1 MDFPHLKDST
11 PFPTADTHVYKYRN
25 EFDYE
30 RYQRNVRIKVCRVPW
45 CGDYENVVKFA
56 DEAARDAYLDSL
68 EGVEFETMFNVVP
81 STSVKVPVPTT
92 SMQLYNYL
100 VVDLPM
106 ATSEADPIAYA
117 DSPRISRYAYFIDG
131 VSQRASSTCECA
143 VRMDVWTTYIEHV
156 EFRYAMLERGH
167 APMAATDLDAYLA
180 DPASNNR
187 YLLAPDANL
196 GDDAAVYVRD
206 ETVVNFESGDM
217 WFCIATDAWPVVEWG
232 SIDGLTA
239 RTPTADISYSQG
251 HPAPSVW
258 AIETDGDEVHEFF
271 DAIRQQCPQF
281 MATIRATFLIQ
292 KSLVR
297 VNDEWGTIVFCGH
310 TLTRLTAGQSVRTLF
325 DLADAEFGFPDEYA
339 RIAKLYT
346 YPYSCI
352 RVYSEDGTQ
361 QVVRIENMEGPLM
374 LRSCMSLIWPY
385 IAVDT
390 HLLNVG
396 GVSGDMTFNAINDG
410 WTFTY
415 GGSFASYFK
424 RHDVPCFY
432 VVQSGEDRATWEHLY
447 DREQARIAAEND
459 YASSAA
465 MAGAT
470 YDNMAAAAN
479 TSYNNSV
486 NSASNITSIAA
497 LTVAANNNS
506 LDESQTL
513 LNQTTFASDDKIAG
527 DRRADQDL
535 ADANYAADLDSNAVA
550 ADNNTVTTEANVFS
564 HQVSATLGGA
574 ATGAMIGS
582 AIPAFGTAAGAAVG
596 AVLGAAT
603 STYVSTYA
611 TDVATTMASSAATN
625 ASLEIALTNLESIY
639 TAASDAA
646 ADKSS
651 NAVSY
656 LYDYRDAKSDYLDN
670 TTAIQNDLT
679 TGTAN
684 QNANLIR
691 TNAANTRSTELANAQ
706 RTYDAAMTMAANNRS
721 TALSAIE
728 NGRKQQ
734 GLDAPYRCGQSSDGE
749 TASTR
754 PLGLWAQVVTESDAA
769 IKYAG
774 DSFLRYGYALDA
786 EWDIGEL
793 QVMRHFTYWRCSDV
807 WCAGSKAVVE
817 AAQQTLKDIMKAGVT
832 VWSDPD
838 EIGQVS
844 IYDNF
849 DG

>member
-11 PFPTADTHVYKYRN
+11 PFPTADTHVYRYRN
-25 EFDYE
+25 EFDYG

-106 ATSEADPIAYA
+106 VTSEADPIEYA

-167 APMAATDLDAYLA
+167 APMAATDLDAYLEH
-180 DPASNNR
+180 PAENNR
-187 YLLAPDANL
+187 YLLAPDVNL
-196 GDDAAVYVRD
+196 GEDPCIYVRD
-206 ETVVNFESGDM
+206 HNTIYFNCEEDMWLVICTDSPIVGRWGDM
-217 WFCIATDAWPVVEWG
+217 DA
-232 SIDGLTA
+232 LTA
-239 RTPTADISYSQG
+239 RTPAYYWNTTEGQ
-251 HPAPSVW
+251 PAPMCYG
-258 AIETDGDEVHEFF
+258 IEPEDAQGFF
-271 DAIRQQCPQF
+271 TAVGSECPQF
-281 MATIRATFLIQ
+281 MATIKCVFVVN
-292 KSLVR
+292 KSLVM
-297 VNDEWGTIVFCGH
+297 VNPDDNVSGEFCGYY
-310 TLTRLTAGQSVRTLF
+310 LTRLTAVQSVRDVL
-325 DLADAEFGFPDEYA
+325 DVREADFGFPEEYR

-352 RVYSEDGTQ
+352 RIYSEDGTQ
-361 QVVRIENMEGPLM
+361 QVVHIENLTDPLQVR
-374 LRSCMSLIWPY
+374 LCTNLIWPWLAIDTCMLN
-385 IAVDT
+385 IAGVNET
-390 HLLNVG
+390 TTIEGAHASWPFTSG
-396 GVSGDMTFNAINDG
+396 GN
-410 WTFTY
+410 
-415 GGSFASYFK
+415 FASYFK
-424 RHDVPCFY
+424 RHEIPCFY
-432 VVQSGEDRATWEHLY
+432 VWQSGEDHATWAHLY

-459 YASSAA
+459 YESATA
-465 MAGAT
+465 MAQAN
-470 YDNMAAAAN
+470 YDNMVAAAN

-486 NSASNITSIAA
+486 NSANNITAVAA
-497 LTVAANNNS
+497 LTVAANNDM

-513 LNQTTFASDDKIAG
+513 LNETTFASNTKLVD

-550 ADNNTVTTEANVFS
+550 ADNNTATTDASTTSV
-564 HQVSATLGGA
+564 QVSALLGGA
-574 ATGAMIGS
+574 ATGAAVGS
-582 AIPAFGTAAGAAVG
+582 AVPGMGTALGAMAGAA
-596 AVLGAAT
+596 ASLFI
-603 STYVSTYA
+603 STVA
-611 TDVATTMASSAATN
+611 TDVATTQASSAATN

-639 TAASDAA
+639 DAA
-646 ADKSS
+646 YDAAVAKSS
-651 NAVSY
+651 NATSY
-656 LYDYRDAKSDYLDN
+656 LWDYHDAKRDYLDN
-670 TTAIQNDLT
+670 TTAIQNSLT
-679 TGTAN
+679 TSNAA
-684 QNANLIR
+684 QNADLII
-691 TNAANTRSTELANAQ
+691 TNAANSRATEIANAG
-706 RTYDAAMTMAANNRS
+706 RTRDAALTTASNNRS

-728 NGRKQQ
+728 NERLQQ
-734 GLDAPYRCGQSSDGE
+734 GLDAPWQCGQAANGE
-749 TASTR
+749 TAATR
-754 PLGLWAQVVTESDAA
+754 PLGVWAQVVTESDAG

-774 DSFLRYGYALDA
+774 DNFLRYGYALDA

>member
-11 PFPTADTHVYKYRN
+11 PFPTADTHVYRYRN

-106 ATSEADPIAYA
+106 VTSEADPIEYA

-167 APMAATDLDAYLA
+167 APMAATDLDAYLEH
-180 DPASNNR
+180 PAENNR
-187 YLLAPDANL
+187 YLLAPDVNL
-196 GDDAAVYVRD
+196 GEDPCIYVRD
-206 ETVVNFESGDM
+206 HNTIYFNCEEDM
-217 WFCIATDAWPVVEWG
+217 WLVICTDSPIVGRWG
-232 SIDGLTA
+232 DIDALTA
-239 RTPTADISYSQG
+239 RTPAYYWNTTEGQ
-251 HPAPSVW
+251 PAPMCYG
-258 AIETDGDEVHEFF
+258 IEPEDAQGFF
-271 DAIRQQCPQF
+271 TAVGSECPQF
-281 MATIRATFLIQ
+281 MATIKCVFVVN
-292 KSLVR
+292 KSLVM
-297 VNDEWGTIVFCGH
+297 VNPDDNVSGDFCGYY
-310 TLTRLTAGQSVRTLF
+310 LTRLTAVQSVRDVL
-325 DLADAEFGFPDEYA
+325 DVREADFGFPEEYR

-352 RVYSEDGTQ
+352 RIYSEDGTQ
-361 QVVRIENMEGPLM
+361 QVVHIENLTDPLQVR
-374 LRSCMSLIWPY
+374 LCTNLIWPWLAIDTCMLN
-385 IAVDT
+385 IAGVNET
-390 HLLNVG
+390 TTIEGAHASWPFTSG
-396 GVSGDMTFNAINDG
+396 GN
-410 WTFTY
+410 
-415 GGSFASYFK
+415 FASYFK
-424 RHDVPCFY
+424 RHEIPCFY
-432 VVQSGEDRATWEHLY
+432 VWQSGEDHATWAHLY

-459 YASSAA
+459 YASSTAVIQA
-465 MAGAT
+465 N
-470 YDNMAAAAN
+470 YDNAVAAAN

-486 NSASNITSIAA
+486 NSANNITSAAA
-497 LTVAANNNS
+497 LTVAANDD
-506 LDESQTL
+506 LLGIAETL
-513 LNQTTFASDDKIAG
+513 LQDSTNASARKLGRDYDADNDLAAANYKADVENNAVAMDNNQTTTDASIM
-527 DRRADQDL
+527 
-535 ADANYAADLDSNAVA
+535 S
-550 ADNNTVTTEANVFS
+550 TM
-564 HQVSATLGGA
+564 VSASLGGA

-582 AIPAFGTAAGAAVG
+582 AVPALGTAAGAVVG
-596 AVLGAAT
+596 GVLGAAT
-603 STYVSTYA
+603 STYISSYVTDAHTTAVQSNA
-611 TDVATTMASSAATN
+611 TNAALEVAITNVESIYNAATN
-625 ASLEIALTNLESIY
+625 AAQDKTNSARKY
-639 TAASDAA
+639 MADYDSVKRASME
-646 ADKSS
+646 
-651 NAVSY
+651 
-656 LYDYRDAKSDYLDN
+656 DN
-670 TTAIQNDLT
+670 TAVQNDLAT
-679 TGTAN
+679 DTA
-684 QNANLIR
+684 QLNANLIM
-691 TNAANTRSTELANAQ
+691 TNAANTRSTELSNAA
-706 RTYDAAMTMAANNRS
+706 RTRDAALTNASNNRS

-728 NGRKQQ
+728 NERLQQ
-734 GLDAPYRCGQSSDGE
+734 GLDAPWHCGQAANGE
-749 TASTR
+749 TAATR
-754 PLGLWAQVVTESDAA
+754 PLGVWAQVVTESDAG

-774 DSFLRYGYALDA
+774 DNFLRYGYALDA